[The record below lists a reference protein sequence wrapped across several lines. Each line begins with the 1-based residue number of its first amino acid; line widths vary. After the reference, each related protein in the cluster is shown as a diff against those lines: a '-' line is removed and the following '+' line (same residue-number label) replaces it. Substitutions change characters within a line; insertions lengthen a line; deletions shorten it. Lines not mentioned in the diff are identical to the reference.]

1 MRDEPEAGTMRDAT
15 DLGLC
20 TKLVVDL
27 PFVRTAGTV
36 KAAMAIGR
44 LI

>member
-1 MRDEPEAGTMRDAT
+1 MRDAT

-44 LI
+44 PEWPDLGAG